1 MYTLSLTDQ
10 ASDVQSGAALK
21 DQKVYE
27 LVRGGVSRV
36 RVNATSLQLHYND
49 CIPQA
54 STEHS
59 SGGSE
64 CVEHED
70 DYDRRP
76 SYSKK
81 TLGLFHASANTVD

>member
-21 DQKVYE
+21 DQKE
-27 LVRGGVSRV
+27 LVCGGVSRV
-36 RVNATSLQLHYND
+36 RVNAISLQLHYND

-59 SGGSE
+59 SGGPE
-64 CVEHED
+64 CVKYED
-70 DYDRRP
+70 A
-76 SYSKK
+76 SIIVLEKS
-81 TLGLFHASANTVD
+81 LG